1 MRLLLLFALALF
13 SSARLRADEVVSGCV
28 WIRAEND
35 GSGAGFL
42 VDAKKKWVVT
52 CRHVVGERNR
62 VDVYFAWKRGGS
74 LATEKAEYLANRD
87 LLRERKLLANGTV
100 LRKSDEADL
109 ALIELDALPESVNA
123 LSLASTEVRLGDPLR
138 VVGHR
143 IDLET
148 LFNITS
154 GPVRQVG
161 LLANGYTWRGK
172 KLAANADAII
182 GQLPIEEGDS
192 GGPVS
197 NPRGEVVGM
206 ASALRRQTPSAAV
219 AISAKEIRK
228 FLLSGTGFQPVQEP
242 VPRIKPGATQKPAI
256 GDTLMRSTVWI
267 RPTATDVHLAGVLIE
282 KNLIL
287 TSARGLGNADRVGIA
302 FPLRENDKW
311 VGEREPYRDPVG
323 LHLKGVWRAGTVLA
337 RDPARDLALIRVDSS
352 PDTSHPVSLAT
363 PLLGV
368 KVIFVAVLSWLAF
381 GWPLTTGQWIAA
393 ALTTLGVL
401 AMGATDI
408 QPGRRAGL
416 TTALALGCAFA
427 FAFTDVSIQSWAARM
442 GVWNFL
448 SLQFAALALVSV
460 AMLPC
465 FGRASLRAP
474 RAAWK
479 WVLLAA
485 GLSGLQ
491 SILITCAIGLW
502 HDAAGVNVVYATRG
516 LWSVALVWVVG
527 HRFKNS
533 ERQAVG
539 GRTMAWRL
547 AGGLLI
553 LAAVVLTVNSTTPK
567 LP

>member
-1 MRLLLLFALALF
+1 MYLLLPLLAAIVFALGSMVFKRAFQEGAGVAHALVVNNVLLGIVFLPLLLF
-13 SSARLRADEVVSGCV
+13 
-28 WIRAEND
+28 
-35 GSGAGFL
+35 
-42 VDAKKKWVVT
+42 DAKPVPW
-52 CRHVVGERNR
+52 
-62 VDVYFAWKRGGS
+62 DLW
-74 LATEKAEYLANRD
+74 YLPFLTAITFVAGH
-87 LLRERKLLANGTV
+87 LLNV
-100 LRKSDEADL
+100 
-109 ALIELDALPESVNA
+109 
-123 LSLASTEVRLGDPLR
+123 LSL
-138 VVGHR
+138 
-143 IDLET
+143 
-148 LFNITS
+148 
-154 GPVRQVG
+154 
-161 LLANGYTWRGK
+161 
-172 KLAANADAII
+172 
-182 GQLPIEEGDS
+182 
-192 GGPVS
+192 
-197 NPRGEVVGM
+197 
-206 ASALRRQTPSAAV
+206 
-219 AISAKEIRK
+219 
-228 FLLSGTGFQPVQEP
+228 
-242 VPRIKPGATQKPAI
+242 
-256 GDTLMRSTVWI
+256 
-267 RPTATDVHLAGVLIE
+267 
-282 KNLIL
+282 
-287 TSARGLGNADRVGIA
+287 RVG
-302 FPLRENDKW
+302 D
-311 VGEREPYRDPVG
+311 
-323 LHLKGVWRAGTVLA
+323 
-337 RDPARDLALIRVDSS
+337 
-352 PDTSHPVSLAT
+352 VSLAT

-381 GWPLTTGQWIAA
+381 GWTLTTGQWIAA